1 MKYDESLKKKNGE
14 QIIVSTDPIHLKLCL
29 AITHS
34 LSIILSSCKT
44 RITILGILIKNKK
57 LFGFIKNLG

>member
-44 RITILGILIKNKK
+44 RITILGILIY
-57 LFGFIKNLG
+57 FS